1 MNARNPEPTSGDRL
15 LRTRLAVLSAV
26 YACVAIAL
34 VGVAYWISPEH
45 VDSAIGPAVGG
56 VIGLLILS
64 TPPVRR
70 WMESLRRR

>member
-1 MNARNPEPTSGDRL
+1 MKARNPKLTSGSRS
-15 LRTRLAVLSAV
+15 LRTRLAVLLAV
-26 YACVAIAL
+26 YVCVAIAF
-34 VGVAYWISPEH
+34 VGVSYWISPEH

-70 WMESLRRR
+70 WMKSLRRR